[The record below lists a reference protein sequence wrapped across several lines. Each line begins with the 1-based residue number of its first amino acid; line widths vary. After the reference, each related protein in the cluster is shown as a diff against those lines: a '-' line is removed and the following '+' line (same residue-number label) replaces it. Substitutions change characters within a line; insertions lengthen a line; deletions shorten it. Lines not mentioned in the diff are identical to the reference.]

1 MVKHFR
7 FLYDLQTLIPE
18 SEMAAIFSDARP
30 GTLLQMLHSQLHEE
44 PEAQYDMY
52 EKFIERSKVRF
63 GTVNYIQICRIH
75 WMHLCGTAILVCRRR
90 AIYHST

>member
-18 SEMAAIFSDARP
+18 SETAAIFSDARP

-52 EKFIERSKVRF
+52 EKFIERAKVLIVLGLKRLLSI
-63 GTVNYIQICRIH
+63 GCVNMR
-75 WMHLCGTAILVCRRR
+75 
-90 AIYHST
+90 

>member
-18 SEMAAIFSDARP
+18 SDMASIFSEARP

-44 PEAQYDMY
+44 PETQYDMY

-63 GTVNYIQICRIH
+63 GPIDYIISLPTR
-75 WMHLCGTAILVCRRR
+75 
-90 AIYHST
+90 

>member
-18 SEMAAIFSDARP
+18 SEMAAIFSGARP

-52 EKFIERSKVRF
+52 EKFIERSKVS
-63 GTVNYIQICRIH
+63 
-75 WMHLCGTAILVCRRR
+75 VCQPHDD
-90 AIYHST
+90 YGEYK

>member
-18 SEMAAIFSDARP
+18 NETAKILSEARP
-30 GTLLQMLHSQLHEE
+30 GTLLQMLHSQLQED

-52 EKFIERSKVRF
+52 EKFIDRSKV
-63 GTVNYIQICRIH
+63 
-75 WMHLCGTAILVCRRR
+75 
-90 AIYHST
+90 

>member
-18 SEMAAIFSDARP
+18 NETSTIFSEARP
-30 GTLLQMLHSQLHEE
+30 GTLLQMLHSQLHDD

-52 EKFIERSKVRF
+52 EKFIERTKV
-63 GTVNYIQICRIH
+63 
-75 WMHLCGTAILVCRRR
+75 
-90 AIYHST
+90 

>member
-18 SEMAAIFSDARP
+18 SEMAAIFSGARP

-52 EKFIERSKVRF
+52 EKFIERSKVS
-63 GTVNYIQICRIH
+63 VWYIHNSYKNYVPTNNVEYKYS
-75 WMHLCGTAILVCRRR
+75 L
-90 AIYHST
+90 